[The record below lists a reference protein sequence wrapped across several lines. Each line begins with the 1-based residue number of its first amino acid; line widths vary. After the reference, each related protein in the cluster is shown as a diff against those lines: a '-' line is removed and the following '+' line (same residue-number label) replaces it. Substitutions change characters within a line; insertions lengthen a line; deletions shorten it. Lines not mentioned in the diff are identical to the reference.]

1 MYTKVYFMI
10 ITVGH
15 KTINNSSFLK
25 YILNNHFKNI
35 KLRDISFT
43 NHNKNKK
50 LKKLKVRLLIQYIY
64 IYKAKCS
71 IYTWNNQNN
80 IICAKINDFN

>member
-1 MYTKVYFMI
+1 MI

-64 IYKAKCS
+64 IYIRLNVQYILGITK
-71 IYTWNNQNN
+71 
-80 IICAKINDFN
+80 IISYVPK